1 VTREK
6 LMAGWERYK
15 RQITF
20 EGVGEEGQRK
30 LDAARVCV
38 IGVGA
43 LGTIVASNL
52 CRSGVGFLRVIDR
65 DHVEETNLQRQI
77 LFTEQDVS
85 ECLPKAVAVADHLAG
100 INSSVTVEPVVDDVN
115 ASNVERFIEGAD
127 LVIDGSDNFE
137 TRFLLNEACDK
148 HRIKWIYGG
157 VVASGGATMN
167 ILQEDDT
174 PCFRC
179 FMPEMPEAGAVPT
192 CNTAGVINPIT
203 NIIASYQSAEAMKLL
218 IGAEEASRRYLAIDV
233 WENFAEYIGV
243 EKNPDCPVCVRREY
257 GLLDSP
263 VSSYAVSLC
272 GQDSWQVIPE
282 GARSADFGALTGRLE
297 RLGEVKVTKF
307 LLRFDGDGVS
317 FRLFPD
323 GRAMIDKVK
332 DETAARKVYANYI
345 GS

>member
-1 VTREK
+1 MSK
-6 LMAGWERYK
+6 WERYK

-20 EGVGEEGQRK
+20 EGVGEEGQRR
-30 LDAARVCV
+30 LAAARVCL
-38 IGVGA
+38 IGAGA
-43 LGTIVASNL
+43 LGTIVANSL

-77 LFTEQDVS
+77 LFTERDVL
-85 ECLPKAVAVADHLAG
+85 ECLPKAVAVANHLSQ
-100 INSSVTVEPVVDDVN
+100 INSAVTVEPVVDDVN
-115 ASNVERFIEGAD
+115 ASNIERFIEGAD
-127 LVIDGSDNFE
+127 IVIDGADNFE

-148 HRIKWIYGG
+148 QGIRWIYGG

-179 FMPEMPEAGAVPT
+179 FMPEMPEAGAYPT
-192 CNTAGVINPIT
+192 CHTAGVINPIT
-203 NIIASYQSAEAMKLL
+203 NIIASYQAAEAMKLL
-218 IGAEEASRRYLAIDV
+218 TGAEEASRRYLAVDV
-233 WENFAEYIGV
+233 WENFAEYI
-243 EKNPDCPVCVRREY
+243 EIDKNPDCPVCVHREY

-263 VSSYAVSLC
+263 ASSYAVSLC

-282 GARSADFGALTGRLE
+282 GRRAADFGALAGRLG

-307 LLRFDGDGVS
+307 LLRFDGDGAS

-332 DETAARKVYANYI
+332 DEAGARRIYAEYI